1 MKQILRIFFGR
12 SESDFKYNFFGSF
25 ASPEIEFSQFILGQ
39 KKKVV
44 MFPQIGR
51 VENFLSLTRPQN
63 QICIRTNIFNLKNKT
78 KQTKKK

>member
-1 MKQILRIFFGR
+1 
-12 SESDFKYNFFGSF
+12 
-25 ASPEIEFSQFILGQ
+25 
-39 KKKVV
+39 